1 VIAPRTYRFRLVFY
15 IGVLLLFLVTA
26 LVLTYHSSNA
36 LVLKEAENNA
46 ARLAQQIE
54 GHLKIEARDLAERAK
69 MMRDNTG
76 FTGYLYIAITL
87 GTDPGAMR
95 ELYQRQFG
103 WLQINRSVILSRS
116 GRALIGAEHAD
127 LRAALI
133 QRGLV
138 KGAEEHQFYH
148 EGQRGLEIVATSPIS
163 YRSQSLGVIAV
174 TRTIDAAWMKVARQ
188 MSGGQLFLV
197 KDGRIVLNTTAE
209 GGAGQDFK
217 PSSDRVVVDGESYL
231 VRRVT
236 IGGDAQLP
244 QLWFALSQQ
253 ELTAHLHMQRTR
265 MLMLVLAGCLGGLII
280 GFMMLRNFNA
290 PLSRLVKLTE
300 EVGAGRLP
308 EIPRGP
314 SHDEIGYLTNR
325 FSEMVTRLREQQ
337 DEVKRAQ
344 TQLEHEATTDSLT
357 GFYNRRYLYNIFPKL
372 WSEAMR
378 NNKNQTLIIVDIDHF
393 KKVNDRYGH
402 QVGDRVLLH
411 FARVLRDNCRVSDFL
426 FRLGGE
432 EFLVLTSGD
441 NEGGMHVAE
450 KIRVALER
458 DAYSDDER
466 SVPLTASFGVAQ
478 ANTSDGVDGLSR
490 MLQRADQALYAAKNG
505 GRNRVVVWY
514 PKREIA

>member
-15 IGVLLLFLVTA
+15 ISVLLLFLVA
-26 LVLTYHSSNA
+26 VLVLSYQSSNA
-36 LVLKEAENNA
+36 LVIKEAENNA

-54 GHLKIEARDLAERAK
+54 GQLKIEARDLAERAK
-69 MMRDNTG
+69 MMRDNAG

-103 WLQINRSVILSRS
+103 WLQIDRSVTLSRS
-116 GRALIGAEHAD
+116 GKALIGAEHAD

-138 KGAEEHQFYH
+138 KRAGDSQFYY
-148 EGQRGLEIVATSPIS
+148 EGRHGLEMVATSPIS

-174 TRTIDAAWMKVARQ
+174 SRTLDAAWMKVARQ

-197 KDGRIVLNTTAE
+197 KDGRIVLNTIAD
-209 GGAGQDFK
+209 GAVGQDFH
-217 PSSDRVVVDGESYL
+217 PSSDRVVIDGESYL
-231 VRRVT
+231 VRRVA
-236 IGGDAQLP
+236 IGNDARLP

-253 ELTAHLHMQRTR
+253 ELTAHLHMQRNR
-265 MLMLVLAGCLGGLII
+265 MLAMVLAGCLGGLII
-280 GFMMLRNFNA
+280 GFMILRNFNA
-290 PLSRLVKLTE
+290 PLSRLVKMIE

-308 EIPRGP
+308 EIPRGS

-325 FSEMVTRLREQQ
+325 FSEMVTNLREQQ
-337 DEVKRAQ
+337 NEVKRAQ
-344 TQLEHEATTDSLT
+344 AQLEHEATTDSLT
-357 GFYNRRYLYNIFPKL
+357 GFYNRRYLYNLFPKIR
-372 WSEAMR
+372 SEAIR
-378 NNKNQTLIIVDIDHF
+378 SNKNQTLIIVDIDHF
-393 KKVNDRYGH
+393 KKVNDRFGH
-402 QVGDRVLLH
+402 PVGDRVLLH

-450 KIRVALER
+450 KIRAALER
-458 DAYSDDER
+458 EVYSDSER
-466 SVPLTASFGVAQ
+466 IIPVTASFGVAQ
-478 ANTSDGVDGLSR
+478 ADTGDGVDSLSR
-490 MLQRADQALYAAKNG
+490 MLQRADQALYAAKNS
-505 GRNRVVVWY
+505 GRNRVVIWY
-514 PKREIA
+514 PQRETA